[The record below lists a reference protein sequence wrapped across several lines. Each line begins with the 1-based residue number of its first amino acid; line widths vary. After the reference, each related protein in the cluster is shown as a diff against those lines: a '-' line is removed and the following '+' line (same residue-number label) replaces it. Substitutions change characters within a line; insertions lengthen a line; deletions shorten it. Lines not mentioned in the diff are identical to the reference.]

1 MNEPHKKNDVPD
13 RTYATEAGFYLGD
26 RVELPDGRKAE
37 IDEIVLRNV
46 NFQVE
51 PELYESVT
59 VVRLDDE
66 YWLDRQL
73 TRIA

>member
-1 MNEPHKKNDVPD
+1 MDAHKLTKQTE
-13 RTYATEAGFYLGD
+13 RSYATDSGFYVGD
-26 RVELPDGRKAE
+26 VVELPDGRIGC
-37 IDEIVLRNV
+37 IDEIILRNV
-46 NFQVE
+46 NFKVS
-51 PELYESVT
+51 PHYYENLT